1 MPEAPRKHVLV
12 VDDEADVRA
21 SVVELLAKVGCDV
34 EAVGRGEDA
43 VIAVQARRPDLM
55 ILDLGMP
62 DLDGW
67 SVIERL
73 IPIGPPPIVLLASRA
88 DDPKSGPFQDFIVGY
103 LYKPLHYGELAA
115 SCRRLLSERESTTE
129 VLDRR
134 QHRRRR
140 LIVDLTLLTLDGAP
154 RDGAAVVGKLVDL
167 SPRGLQMETASAL
180 AIGDKVRVALHV
192 PGGQLIL
199 DGKVQWRKPAE
210 SGFAYGLDLGHLT
223 RDDARRLTAVLEP

>member
-1 MPEAPRKHVLV
+1 MAEAPRKHVLV
-12 VDDEADVRA
+12 VDDEAEVRTT
-21 SVVELLAKVGCDV
+21 VGPLLEKVGYEV
-34 EAVGRGEDA
+34 QVVGRGEDA

-73 IPIGPPPIVLLASRA
+73 IRIGQPPIVLLASRA

-115 SCRRLLSERESTTE
+115 SCRRLLSTRESTTE

-134 QHRRRR
+134 Q
-140 LIVDLTLLTLDGAP
+140 
-154 RDGAAVVGKLVDL
+154 
-167 SPRGLQMETASAL
+167 
-180 AIGDKVRVALHV
+180 
-192 PGGQLIL
+192 
-199 DGKVQWRKPAE
+199 
-210 SGFAYGLDLGHLT
+210 
-223 RDDARRLTAVLEP
+223 

>member
-1 MPEAPRKHVLV
+1 MTEAPRKHVLV

-21 SVVELLAKVGCDV
+21 SVVELLARVGCDV

-154 RDGAAVVGKLVDL
+154 RDGAAVAGKLVDL

-192 PGGQLIL
+192 PGGQLTL
-199 DGKVQWRKPAE
+199 EGKVQWRKPAE